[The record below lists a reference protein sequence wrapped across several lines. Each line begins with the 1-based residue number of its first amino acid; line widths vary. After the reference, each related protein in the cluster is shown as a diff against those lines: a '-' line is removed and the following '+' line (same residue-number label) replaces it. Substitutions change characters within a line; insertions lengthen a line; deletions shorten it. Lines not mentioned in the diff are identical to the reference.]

1 MTTSDNNNLVID
13 AAVAAGSLTLPWW
26 AQVLGEWVGL
36 AISVFWLIL
45 LVIRIVLA
53 LREWFRG

>member
-1 MTTSDNNNLVID
+1 MTSTDNNNLVID

-26 AQVLGEWVGL
+26 AQILGEWVGL

>member
-1 MTTSDNNNLVID
+1 MTSTDNNNLIID

-45 LVIRIVLA
+45 LVIRIILA

>member
-1 MTTSDNNNLVID
+1 MTSHDNNNLIID

-45 LVIRIVLA
+45 LVIRIILA

>member
-1 MTTSDNNNLVID
+1 MTSHDNNNLVID

-26 AQVLGEWVGL
+26 AQILGEWVGL